1 MGFDAAVVLGNLEIM
16 NRKWP
21 GQEFGI
27 TEINVDTIRSEVRCR
42 MNNF

>member
-27 TEINVDTIRSEVRCR
+27 TEINVILLGQKLGVA
-42 MNNF
+42 